1 MSDPTLCLVV
11 GGNRVDAVADNR
23 IHRKS
28 IGGIGV
34 KSLFELIEVFQ
45 RNVCVH
51 HLSLL
56 HKM

>member
-34 KSLFELIEVFQ
+34 KSCS
-45 RNVCVH
+45 N
-51 HLSLL
+51 
-56 HKM
+56 

>member
-11 GGNRVDAVADNR
+11 GSNCIDAVADNR
-23 IHRKS
+23 VHGKS

-34 KSLFELIEVFQ
+34 ESLFELIEVFQ